1 MCSCSETTQ
10 LLDRHYNEKNEI
22 EVQLNDPSLSEIE
35 RNSLLN
41 KLSSIEKKISNTASV
56 FAVNILPDSLDLG
69 NIPFASED
77 LSKIGEWYYNN
88 IIYPL
93 YCYESDYASISINKE
108 ENFNSQE
115 KFYIISYHLLQKYF
129 LLDK

>member
-1 MCSCSETTQ
+1 MYIKYDKSSGFDMVSRFSLLLSYILLFSLILITFLFVFISLCSCSETTQ
-10 LLDRHYNEKNEI
+10 RLDRYYNEKNEI
-22 EVQLNDPSLSEIE
+22 EVQLNDTSLSEIE

-41 KLSSIEKKISNTASV
+41 KLSAIEKKISNTASV

-88 IIYPL
+88 II
-93 YCYESDYASISINKE
+93 
-108 ENFNSQE
+108 
-115 KFYIISYHLLQKYF
+115 
-129 LLDK
+129 